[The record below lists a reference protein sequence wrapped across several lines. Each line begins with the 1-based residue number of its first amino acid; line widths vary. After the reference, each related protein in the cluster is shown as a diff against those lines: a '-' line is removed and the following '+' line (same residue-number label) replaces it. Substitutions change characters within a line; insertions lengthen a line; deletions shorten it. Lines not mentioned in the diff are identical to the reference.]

1 MTDELTIRCPKCKTP
16 IRLTEAMAAPV
27 LEKAKADYDRSLAL
41 ETQRVKDAAD
51 RETEVRLATARVEFK
66 KLKGQMEEQD
76 AKLAEA
82 QKAQATALA
91 RERALA
97 EKERELDL
105 IVERR
110 VNEGQ
115 AQVRLSMQ
123 RSIEAEMTLKVTE
136 RDQTIDALK
145 RHIDELKQRA
155 EQGNTRDQGEAQE
168 VALERS
174 LTDTFRY
181 DIITPVA
188 KGVFGGDVLQCIDGA
203 AGKERPVGVILWES
217 KRTKSWSN
225 DWLPKLRSDQRAAG
239 ADVAI
244 LVTQAMPKDL
254 DAFGLVDGV
263 WVCAWP
269 FAMPLAWAVR
279 QGLVEV
285 ARARAASQ
293 DAQTKTELVY
303 AYLTGPRFRARVEA
317 IVERLTTMNEDLEQ
331 ERRQMTRMWAKREG
345 QIRGAV
351 DAAAGMAG
359 DLQGI
364 SGGELK
370 EIEGL
375 SMKEIA

>member
-1 MTDELTIRCPKCKTP
+1 MTDELTIRCPKCKAP

-66 KLKGQMEEQD
+66 KLKRQMEEQD
-76 AKLAEA
+76 AKLADA
-82 QKAQATALA
+82 QKAQAMALTK
-91 RERALA
+91 ERALA

-168 VALERS
+168 IALEQMLRA
-174 LTDTFRY
+174 TFRY
-181 DIITPVA
+181 DTIQSVS
-188 KGVFGGDVLQCIDGA
+188 KGVFGGDVLHGINSPGPIGCI
-203 AGKERPVGVILWES
+203 IWES
-217 KRTKSWSN
+217 KRTKSWSGE
-225 DWLPKLRSDQRAAG
+225 WLPKLRNDQRAAH

-244 LVTQAMPKDL
+244 LVTQTMPKDL
-254 DAFGLVDGV
+254 DTFGLVDGV

-285 ARARAASQ
+285 ARARTAGQ

-317 IVERLTTMNEDLEQ
+317 IVEKLTAMNEDLEQ

-375 SMKEIA
+375 SMKELA